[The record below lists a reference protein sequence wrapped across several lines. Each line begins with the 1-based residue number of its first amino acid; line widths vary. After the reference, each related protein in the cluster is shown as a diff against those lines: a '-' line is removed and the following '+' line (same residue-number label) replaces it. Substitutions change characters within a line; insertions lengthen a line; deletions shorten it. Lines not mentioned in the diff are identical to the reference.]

1 MVEVVLLLMLLL
13 QILIRAFRGIVDEV
27 SLIFVVLPPV
37 AADAGTWYCHTYPQ
51 SPIV

>member
-27 SLIFVVLPPV
+27 SLIFVVLPV